1 MPDPEIPPP
10 DPEVPTPEID
20 PAGTP
25 QEAPAQEPNLP
36 DDGHAYDVDYAP
48 GASRP

>member
-1 MPDPEIPPP
+1 MSDPEIPQP

-25 QEAPAQEPNLP
+25 QEAPAQEPDLP
-36 DDGHAYDVDYAP
+36 DDGRPVAAP
-48 GASRP
+48 GGFGP